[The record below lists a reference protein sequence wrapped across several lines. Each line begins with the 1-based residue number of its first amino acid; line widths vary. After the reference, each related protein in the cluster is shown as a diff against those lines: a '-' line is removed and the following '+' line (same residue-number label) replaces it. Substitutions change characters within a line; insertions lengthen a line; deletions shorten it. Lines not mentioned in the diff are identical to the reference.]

1 MADLPEVT
9 IYTDGAC
16 DPNPGPGGWAARLLF
31 GDAQKDLAGSAP
43 VATNNRMELQAV
55 IEALQALTRPC
66 RVRLHT
72 DSEYVRRGITEWLPG
87 WKRRGWRTS
96 SGQAVLN
103 VDLWQA
109 LEAALERHQVDWHW
123 VRGHAGN
130 PHNEAVDR
138 LAVRQIARREAP
150 EVAAGRPAPEPVG
163 VFTAASC
170 LGPGG
175 PGGWA
180 AVVRAGEALM
190 ELTGRETD
198 TSANHLHL
206 LAVLK
211 GLEHAPEGRPVHVY
225 TPSDYAAQGG
235 QSWAAAWA
243 RTGWRTRQGQPVRHA
258 ATWQAILAASRGR
271 AVSWLPLAKLAG
283 PLPAESE
290 RADALARAAAR
301 A

>member
-1 MADLPEVT
+1 V
-9 IYTDGAC
+9 
-16 DPNPGPGGWAARLLF
+16 
-31 GDAQKDLAGSAP
+31 QKDLHGSSPA
-43 VATNNRMELQAV
+43 ATNNRMELQAV
-55 IEALQALTRPC
+55 IAALQALTRPC
-66 RVRLHT
+66 RVSLHT

-96 SGQAVLN
+96 AGQPVVN

-109 LEAALERHQVDWHW
+109 LEDALQQHQVDWHW
-123 VRGHAGN
+123 VRGHAGD

-138 LAVRQIARREAP
+138 LAVSMIPLRAAP
-150 EVAAGRPAPEPVG
+150 GPAPASPGTATQARAEPAQ

-180 AVVRAGEALM
+180 AVVRAGDELM
-190 ELTGRETD
+190 ELAGREAN

-206 LAVLK
+206 VAVLK

-235 QSWAAAWA
+235 QSWAPAWA
-243 RTGWRTRQGQPVRHA
+243 RSGWRTRQGQPVRHA
-258 ATWQAILAASRGR
+258 ATWQAILAATRGK
-271 AVSWLPLAKLAG
+271 AVTWLPLAKLAG
-283 PLPAESE
+283 PAPPESQRAE
-290 RADALARAAAR
+290 ALARAAAR
-301 A
+301 E